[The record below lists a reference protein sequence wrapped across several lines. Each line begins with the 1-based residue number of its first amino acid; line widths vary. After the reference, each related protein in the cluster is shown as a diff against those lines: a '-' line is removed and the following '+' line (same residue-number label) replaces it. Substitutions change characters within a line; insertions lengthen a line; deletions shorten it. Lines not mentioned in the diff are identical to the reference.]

1 MSDLIQSLIASGI
14 EPPAAVRIS
23 KAIVSLFPKTE
34 EVAAKAAKS
43 VSSSLAA
50 FQAPAPAPVQP
61 PPADAP
67 TTFTGSIETQQSAVF
82 SGDSQFSGG
91 MTIDGDVNWKGI
103 PIEPATVQAIAG
115 LSALDGNLQF
125 IPSQM
130 AVMSDYGPGKAQR
143 VILSVVPSSNL
154 QVLSGVTVSSS
165 TTTVTSAQTGN
176 FHPTTTPVSIPT
188 SAIGGIGTSTSSVL
202 STLSDITMATA
213 TASFPTTFTLNPD
226 SCTLTAGGTQTIT
239 YVSSVSLSKVD
250 RTVVASITT
259 SPAGTSTTTLVTG
272 GTVSVGGAS
281 TAVLTSVS
289 AVTTATTVGNAAG
302 ATVSAVIVD
311 PE

>member
-23 KAIVSLFPKTE
+23 KAIISLFPKTE

-50 FQAPAPAPVQP
+50 LQAPAPAPVQP

-103 PIEPATVQAIAG
+103 PIEPATVQAIGG
-115 LSALDGNLQF
+115 LSVSGGNLQF

-143 VILSVVPSSNL
+143 IVFGSAPGATGDFLTKATI
-154 QVLSGVTVSSS
+154 S
-165 TTTVTSAQTGN
+165 TTPGNVSLPSGYTFVPQTSSFT
-176 FHPTTTPVSIPT
+176 IPT
-188 SAIGGIGTSTSSVL
+188 GY
-202 STLSDITMATA
+202 
-213 TASFPTTFTLNPD
+213 SFNPD
-226 SCTLTAGGTQTIT
+226 SCSISPSGTATVTYLTGGVITQSGTT
-239 YVSSVSLSKVD
+239 KVSFLSD
-250 RTVVASITT
+250 ASI
-259 SPAGTSTTTLVTG
+259 STTAASAWTG
-272 GTVSVGGAS
+272 PSA
-281 TAVLTSVS
+281 AVS
-289 AVTTATTVGNAAG
+289 AL
-302 ATVSAVIVD
+302 SIED
-311 PE
+311 PV